1 MTVVHRVR
9 GDGNCLFRALAYP
22 RGDHRTVRAC
32 VVRHMRARWKQFE
45 PFVPEDVRDVY
56 LAEMAR
62 DGVWG
67 DHLVIE
73 AFCDAASSVYELL
86 SRNFLTAYGT
96 YAFPGMI
103 LQGVLKG
110 LELRKL
116 SSPQPK
122 HMRQILL
129 ILLTP

>member
-73 AFCDAASSVYELL
+73 AFCDAANASVVVHSPSGGFVSEHGAGGTTRHLL
-86 SRNFLTAYGT
+86 FDGAHYD
-96 YAFPGMI
+96 
-103 LQGVLKG
+103 VL
-110 LELRKL
+110 LD
-116 SSPQPK
+116 P
-122 HMRQILL
+122 
-129 ILLTP
+129 